1 MIEKIPVRHM
11 LSRYFYFFVSKFIE
25 IDNHYQYNEVNKYLF
40 EGDSDEL

>member
-1 MIEKIPVRHM
+1 M
-11 LSRYFYFFVSKFIE
+11 FIE